1 MIKRKVSMES
11 QAEVRES
18 HEQLSAAWSLYARC
32 SVAGEVVDLD
42 GLRVAN
48 ARQPWF
54 LMNAALLTEPV
65 PSQAHLAAR
74 ARAAIEYFG
83 REHRPWFL
91 AGSQQWL
98 GDGAPETLSHL
109 GLTQASTVVG
119 MVTEQLASPAR
130 PLPEVETRRI
140 DDERGRLALADL
152 NAATYAISSEWVR
165 EAVAGE
171 SLWRA
176 PLYGYVAYVD
186 GHPVSTAFAAPLHG
200 VLYVAYVATALAHR
214 RRGLAELVMRRS
226 LGDATRATG
235 ITRTVLHATA
245 AGYSVYLRMGYRP
258 VDKFSL
264 YVPR

>member
-1 MIKRKVSMES
+1 
-11 QAEVRES
+11 
-18 HEQLSAAWSLYARC
+18 
-32 SVAGEVVDLD
+32 
-42 GLRVAN
+42 
-48 ARQPWF
+48 
-54 LMNAALLTEPV
+54 V
-65 PSQAHLAAR
+65 PSQGHLAAH
-74 ARAAIEYFG
+74 AHAAMAYFG

-98 GDGAPETLSHL
+98 GDGAAETLSHL

-152 NAATYAISSEWVR
+152 NAAAYDVAAEWVR

-171 SLWRA
+171 ALWHT

-186 GHPVSTAFAAPLHG
+186 GAPVSTAFAVPLHG
-200 VLYVAYVATALAHR
+200 VLYVGFVATASAYR

-226 LGDATRATG
+226 LEDATRVTG
-235 ITRTVLHATA
+235 ITRTALHATA
-245 AGYSVYLRMGYRP
+245 DGYPVYIRMGYRP
-258 VDKFSL
+258 VDAFWL
-264 YVPR
+264 FVPS